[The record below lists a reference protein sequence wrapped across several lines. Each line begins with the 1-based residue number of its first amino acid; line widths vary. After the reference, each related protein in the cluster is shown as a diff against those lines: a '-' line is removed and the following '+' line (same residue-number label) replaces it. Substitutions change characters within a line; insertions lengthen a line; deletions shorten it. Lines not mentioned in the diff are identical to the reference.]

1 MKREFFAVLFTA
13 PLIWTCLSSQGLA
26 ETYPSQPIR
35 IIVPAA
41 AGGVLDVVVRR
52 LTDKLSRSLGQ
63 PIVVDNRPGA
73 NGLIGADAAARAKPD
88 GYTVFFAAANVLCAN
103 PALYSKLPYDPVR
116 DFAPVTLGA
125 RGNPI
130 LLVSPRLPVK
140 TLPEF
145 IAYAKARP
153 GQVTYG
159 SPAIGSAQHLA
170 AKLLEQLA
178 GIDMVHVPYKNQPQ
192 VIVDLI
198 GGHID
203 MAIEFAAV
211 AIPHIKAG
219 KVRALAIVGPRRKPA
234 IPDVP
239 TAAELGLPAFD
250 LASWNGFL
258 VPSGTPPEIVA
269 RLNKEI
275 VAALRQ
281 PDFVEWIDN
290 NGSDVVASTP
300 DEFASYMKAEL
311 VRWSKIVRDARIQ
324 VELE

>member
-1 MKREFFAVLFTA
+1 MKREFFAVLFTV

-41 AGGVLDVVVRR
+41 AGGVLDVLIRR
-52 LTDKLSRSLGQ
+52 LTDRLSRSLGQ

-88 GYTVFFAAANVLCAN
+88 GYTVFFAAANVLCVN

-311 VRWSKIVRDARIQ
+311 VRWSKIVRDAKIQ

>member
-1 MKREFFAVLFTA
+1 MKRKFFAVLFTA
-13 PLIWTCLSSQGLA
+13 PLIWACLSSQGLA

-41 AGGVLDVVVRR
+41 AGGVLDVLIRR

-88 GYTVFFAAANVLCAN
+88 GYTVFFAAVNVLCAN

-159 SPAIGSAQHLA
+159 SPAIGSAQHIA
-170 AKLLEQLA
+170 SKLLEQLA
-178 GIDMVHVPYKNQPQ
+178 GVDMVHVPYKNQPQ

-311 VRWSKIVRDARIQ
+311 VRWSKIVKDAKIQ
-324 VELE
+324 VE

>member
-13 PLIWTCLSSQGLA
+13 PLIWACLSSQGLA
-26 ETYPSQPIR
+26 EPYPSQPIR

-41 AGGVLDVVVRR
+41 AGGVLDVLIRR

-88 GYTVFFAAANVLCAN
+88 GYTVFFAAANVLCVN

-140 TLPEF
+140 TLSEF

-159 SPAIGSAQHLA
+159 SPAIGSAQHIA
-170 AKLLEQLA
+170 SKLLEQLA
-178 GIDMVHVPYKNQPQ
+178 GVDMVHVPYKNQPQ

-281 PDFVEWIDN
+281 PDFVEWVDN

-311 VRWSKIVRDARIQ
+311 VRWSKIVKDAKIQ
-324 VELE
+324 VE